1 MSSGLKECLTQE
13 PLVFKRYDSFVSRLN
28 ILMEFFNT
36 AVQFLKLERVEIGG
50 IRGKALTSNIGRVY
64 EEFKVGNERRTNI
77 D

>member
-1 MSSGLKECLTQE
+1 M
-13 PLVFKRYDSFVSRLN
+13 FKRYDSFVSRLN

-64 EEFKVGNERRTNI
+64 EEFKVGNKRRKISNVN
-77 D
+77 

>member
-1 MSSGLKECLTQE
+1 M
-13 PLVFKRYDSFVSRLN
+13 FKRYDSFVSRLN

-64 EEFKVGNERRTNI
+64 EEFKVGNGRRRKINY
-77 D
+77 